1 MSQSQAA
8 RGLAVALIAG
18 SVMVLGGVASIQAQS
33 SQEDTWTVPRTADGQ
48 PDLQGVWANN
58 TATPLERPEALAG
71 KAELTDEELARLQAR
86 YAELFASGESDAAF
100 ADSVFS
106 VALSDQESF
115 SSRDTATGNYNQFW
129 LVDREFDNRTSLVID
144 PSNGRLPPLTPE
156 AQRATAA
163 QAAHLEE
170 NPASS
175 WTDRRLTERCI
186 TFGVPNLFAG
196 YNTYY
201 QVIQTPEH
209 VVFLHE
215 MIHDARIIPLDGSPH
230 LSDAIRQWHGD
241 ARGYWD
247 GDTLVVETTN
257 FSASGDSPAALYQR
271 TRGSAERLRLVERF
285 TRVGPDTLQH
295 EFTVD
300 DPGTY
305 SATWTAMI
313 PLSRKDEVLF
323 EYACHEG
330 NIGMEGILAGHRA
343 EERDAEPRSEPS
355 GRSPA
360 RTPR

>member
-1 MSQSQAA
+1 MVGAA
-8 RGLAVALIAG
+8 LAGAMLAG
-18 SVMVLGGVASIQAQS
+18 PAVGGAQP
-33 SQEDTWTVPRTADGQ
+33 SQEARWTMPRTPDGR

-58 TATPLERPEALAG
+58 TATPLERPEMLG
-71 KAELTDEELARLQAR
+71 DKATLTDEELAGLQAR

-100 ADSVFS
+100 ADSVF
-106 VALSDQESF
+106 VAALSGQDTF

-144 PSNGRLPPLTPE
+144 PPNGRLPAFTP
-156 AQRATAA
+156 AA
-163 QAAHLEE
+163 QERIDARVAHLAD

-175 WTDRRLTERCI
+175 WTDRRLQERCI
-186 TFGVPNLFAG
+186 TFGMPNLFAG

-201 QVIQTPEH
+201 QVVQTPDH

-215 MIHDARIIPLDGSPH
+215 MIHDARIIPLGEAPH
-230 LSDAIRQWHGD
+230 VDDAIRQWHGD

-257 FSASGDSPAALYQR
+257 FLARSESPAALYQR
-271 TRGSAERLRLVERF
+271 QRGSAERLRLVERF

-305 SATWTAMI
+305 EGRWTAMI
-313 PLSRKDEVLF
+313 PLSRKDEALF

-343 EERDAEPRSEPS
+343 EEREAAEAAAGSR
-355 GRSPA
+355 
-360 RTPR
+360 

>member
-1 MSQSQAA
+1 MSEARVVRCVMGAA
-8 RGLAVALIAG
+8 IAAALLAVPA
-18 SVMVLGGVASIQAQS
+18 ASEAQS
-33 SQEDTWTVPRTADGQ
+33 SQEERWTVPRTPAGR

-58 TATPLERPEALAG
+58 TATPLERPEILG
-71 KAELTDEELARLQAR
+71 DKATLTDEELARLEAR

-100 ADSVFS
+100 ADSVF
-106 VALSDQESF
+106 VAALGEQDTF

-129 LVDREFDNRTSLVID
+129 LVDRDFDNRTSLVID
-144 PSNGRLPPLTPE
+144 PPNGRLPAFTPE
-156 AQRATAA
+156 TQRRIDARI
-163 QAAHLEE
+163 AHLAD

-175 WTDRRLTERCI
+175 WTDRRLQERCI
-186 TFGVPNLFAG
+186 TFGMPNLFAG

-201 QVIQTPEH
+201 QIIQTPDT

-215 MIHDARIIPLDGSPH
+215 MIHDARIIPIDAGPH
-230 LSDAIRQWHGD
+230 VDDAIRQWHGD

-257 FSASGDSPAALYQR
+257 FSAKSDSPAALYQR
-271 TRGSAERLRLVERF
+271 QRGSAERLRLVERF
-285 TRVGPDTLQH
+285 TRVGPDTLRH

-305 SATWTAMI
+305 AGQWTAMI
-313 PLSRKDEVLF
+313 PLSRKDEALY

-343 EERDAEPRSEPS
+343 EEREAAEVAAGSR
-355 GRSPA
+355 
-360 RTPR
+360 

>member
-1 MSQSQAA
+1 MSQSRAVRCMVGA
-8 RGLAVALIAG
+8 AVAGALLAG
-18 SVMVLGGVASIQAQS
+18 PVAGEAQPA
-33 SQEDTWTVPRTADGQ
+33 QEEQWTMPLTADGR

-58 TATPLERPEALAG
+58 TATPLERPEMLG
-71 KAELTDEELARLQAR
+71 DKATLTDEELARLEAR

-100 ADSVFS
+100 ADSVF
-106 VALSDQESF
+106 VAALGDSGDF

-144 PSNGRLPPLTPE
+144 PPHGRLPAFTTT
-156 AQRATAA
+156 AQERIDARV
-163 QAAHLEE
+163 AHLAD

-175 WTDRRLTERCI
+175 WTDRRLQERCI
-186 TFGVPNLFAG
+186 TFGMPNLFAG

-201 QVIQTPEH
+201 QVIQTPDH

-215 MIHDARIIPLDGSPH
+215 MIHDARVIPIGDSPH
-230 LSDAIRQWHGD
+230 VDDAIRQWHGD

-257 FSASGDSPAALYQR
+257 FAAKSESPAALYQR
-271 TRGSAERLRLVERF
+271 QRGSAERLRLVERF
-285 TRVGPDTLQH
+285 TRVGPDTLEH

-305 SATWTAMI
+305 AGQWTAMI
-313 PLSRKDEVLF
+313 PLSRKDEALF

-343 EERDAEPRSEPS
+343 EEREAVEAPA
-355 GRSPA
+355 GR
-360 RTPR
+360 